1 MGFALPNPLK
11 KLPWNVKKEQE
22 RNERK
27 LRMDGAKLFRELGI
41 SEDATFEEI
50 QDATEKALMKLV
62 SFCDVYMRLIV
73 YCLYSTMYVN
83 HQYNIFYNKK
93 TG

>member
-22 RNERK
+22 RSERK
-27 LRMDGAKLFRELGI
+27 MRMEGAKLFRELGI
-41 SEDATFEEI
+41 AEDATFEEI

-62 SFCDVYMRLIV
+62 SLCDINPVHVLNLNVY
-73 YCLYSTMYVN
+73 YV
-83 HQYNIFYNKK
+83 
-93 TG
+93 

>member
-62 SFCDVYMRLIV
+62 SFCDVYI
-73 YCLYSTMYVN
+73 
-83 HQYNIFYNKK
+83 
-93 TG
+93 